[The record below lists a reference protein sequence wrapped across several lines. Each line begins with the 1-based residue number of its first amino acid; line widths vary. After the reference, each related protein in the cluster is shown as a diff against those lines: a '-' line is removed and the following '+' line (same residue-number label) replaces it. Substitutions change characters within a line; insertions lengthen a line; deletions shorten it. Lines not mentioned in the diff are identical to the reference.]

1 MYIYCVPRFYLHTT
15 EPSMLKEMSD
25 VHVRREQV
33 SKTKDNSNAPAAC
46 VRRPIRIRR
55 RPSAQQIQTVSRK
68 ETKTSKSVTDT
79 CSSAAKLTN
88 VKSSTTI
95 ALGLHDSNDYS
106 SRSTLDAS
114 QDTSPPQN
122 NKNTFCTESMSEESL
137 LGNENV
143 FGHDESLLAEMAS
156 LEQELTEDQ
165 SQTGSTS
172 LLDSRDDDDLM
183 LEMEEFIS

>member
-1 MYIYCVPRFYLHTT
+1 MYIYCVPHFYLHTT

-55 RPSAQQIQTVSRK
+55 RPSAQQIQTVSRN
-68 ETKTSKSVTDT
+68 ETKTSKSVTD
-79 CSSAAKLTN
+79 SSAAKLTN

-106 SRSTLDAS
+106 SRRTVDVS
-114 QDTSPPQN
+114 QDTSLPQN

-172 LLDSRDDDDLM
+172 LLDNRDDDDLM